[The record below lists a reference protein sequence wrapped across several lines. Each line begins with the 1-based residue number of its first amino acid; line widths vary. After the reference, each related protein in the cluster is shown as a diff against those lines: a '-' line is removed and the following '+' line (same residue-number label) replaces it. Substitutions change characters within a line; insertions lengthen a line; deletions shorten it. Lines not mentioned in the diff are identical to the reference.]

1 MLYFTNLP
9 NFNAWLSLLLEILGN
24 MWIAIICYPVCDV
37 RNFEINLS
45 FFAKPFLKLRFRLK
59 ATPENVSSSV
69 PEKVKQHLKIIV
81 AYKKAC
87 NLIFIRNIIVIFFL
101 VYNFLFISSMFMKIK
116 YYENAIALFLIHV
129 QFMSLMRLGVTTF
142 RMLKKKLSLMFSNEF
157 SWMDS
162 YSVEHLHR

>member
-24 MWIAIICYPVCDV
+24 MWIAIICDV

-101 VYNFLFISSMFMKIK
+101 VYNFLFISLMFMKIK

-157 SWMDS
+157 S
-162 YSVEHLHR
+162 